1 MAMSIKRKRTAK
13 IDNVIKNPF
22 NELVKCSNYLP
33 PKIKKERTVVWTD
46 PGYSLALLYEYTK
59 SESLRKHALAVETA
73 MRAYAKKFSAD
84 EELWGVTG
92 LIHDF
97 DYEMYPQAPDHPVK
111 GSEILKTK
119 GYSDEIRTAI
129 LGHASYSGVPRE
141 SLMAKVLFACDELC
155 GFIVAC
161 SLVRPNKKIEGLEV
175 NSVKKK
181 LKDKA
186 FARSVNREEIVQGA
200 AELGLPLE
208 EHIQFVIDALKANSS
223 ALGM

>member
-1 MAMSIKRKRTAK
+1 MDRSGT
-13 IDNVIKNPF
+13 
-22 NELVKCSNYLP
+22 
-33 PKIKKERTVVWTD
+33 
-46 PGYSLALLYEYTK
+46 LALLHEYTK

-84 EELWGVTG
+84 EEVWGTTG

-129 LGHASYSGVPRE
+129 LGHASYTGVKRE
-141 SLMAKVLFACDELC
+141 SIMAKSLFACDELC

-161 SLVRPNKKIEGLEV
+161 SLVRPNKQIAGLEV
-175 NSVKKK
+175 SSVKKK

-186 FARSVNREEIVQGA
+186 FARNVNREDIFQGA
-200 AELGLPLE
+200 LELGVPLE
-208 EHIQFVIDALKANSS
+208 EHIQFVIDALKANASG
-223 ALGM
+223 LGL

>member
-1 MAMSIKRKRTAK
+1 MDRSGT
-13 IDNVIKNPF
+13 
-22 NELVKCSNYLP
+22 
-33 PKIKKERTVVWTD
+33 
-46 PGYSLALLYEYTK
+46 LALLHEYTK

-84 EELWGVTG
+84 EEVWGTTG

-141 SLMAKVLFACDELC
+141 SLMAKALFACDELC

-175 NSVKKK
+175 SSVKKK

-186 FARSVNREEIVQGA
+186 FARNVNREDIVQGA
-200 AELGLPLE
+200 LELGLPLE
-208 EHIQFVIDALKANSS
+208 EHIQFVIDAFKANASE
-223 ALGM
+223 LGL

>member
-1 MAMSIKRKRTAK
+1 
-13 IDNVIKNPF
+13 
-22 NELVKCSNYLP
+22 
-33 PKIKKERTVVWTD
+33 
-46 PGYSLALLYEYTK
+46 LLHEYTK

-84 EELWGVTG
+84 EEVWGTTG

-129 LGHASYSGVPRE
+129 LGHASYTGVKRE
-141 SLMAKVLFACDELC
+141 SIMAKSLFACDELC

-161 SLVRPNKKIEGLEV
+161 SLVRPNKQIAGLEV
-175 NSVKKK
+175 SSVKKK

-186 FARSVNREEIVQGA
+186 FARNVNREDIFQGA
-200 AELGLPLE
+200 LELGVPLE
-208 EHIQFVIDALKANSS
+208 EHIQFVIDALKANASG
-223 ALGM
+223 LGL

>member
-1 MAMSIKRKRTAK
+1 MDRSGT
-13 IDNVIKNPF
+13 
-22 NELVKCSNYLP
+22 
-33 PKIKKERTVVWTD
+33 
-46 PGYSLALLYEYTK
+46 LALLHEYTK

-84 EELWGVTG
+84 EEVWGITG

-129 LGHASYSGVPRE
+129 LGHASYTGVKRE
-141 SLMAKVLFACDELC
+141 SIMAKSLFACDELC

-161 SLVRPNKKIEGLEV
+161 SLVRPNKQIAGLEV
-175 NSVKKK
+175 SSVKKK

-186 FARSVNREEIVQGA
+186 FARNVNREDIFQGA
-200 AELGLPLE
+200 LELGVPLE
-208 EHIQFVIDALKANSS
+208 EHIQFVIDALKANASG
-223 ALGM
+223 LGL

>member
-1 MAMSIKRKRTAK
+1 MDRSST
-13 IDNVIKNPF
+13 
-22 NELVKCSNYLP
+22 
-33 PKIKKERTVVWTD
+33 
-46 PGYSLALLYEYTK
+46 LALLYEYTK

-84 EELWGVTG
+84 EEAWGITG

-111 GSEILKTK
+111 GSEILNAK

-141 SLMAKVLFACDELC
+141 SLMAKGLFACDELC

-161 SLVRPNKKIEGLEV
+161 TLVRPNKTIEGLEV
-175 NSVKKK
+175 SSVKKK

-186 FARSVNREEIVQGA
+186 FARSVNRGEIVQSA
-200 AELGLPLE
+200 IELGVPLE
-208 EHIQFVIDALKANSS
+208 EHIQFVIDALKANASG
-223 ALGM
+223 LGL